1 MEFGCLQTQGCC
13 TACHGMYLE
22 VSTSVVD
29 DDVSNGLHTILMH
42 DCQQLPQLSFC
53 AILAV
58 DVVVVSG

>member
-1 MEFGCLQTQGCC
+1 
-13 TACHGMYLE
+13 MYLE